1 MIYFDNDTKTKLIS
15 KLYDSLEHGGYL
27 FLEEVTDIIDEVDLG
42 KFMRELDSANDEID
56 EMMKI
61 LQL

>member
-1 MIYFDNDTKTKLIS
+1 LESNFDVTLLT
-15 KLYDSLEHGGYL
+15 EHGGYL